1 MNTTNSYILTAQPD
15 QGELVAKLVSLFCS
29 TVLSVL
35 FGLKTFNVQFKY
47 LSYSKWIVLV
57 LYIFSWSFTVMG
69 MLLVTT
75 NNGNFTSCL
84 MSIMVCDVLY
94 CAAKITIYV
103 WLIEKI
109 YVVSAS
115 RKGRWNTLSYKLHI
129 SLLFPY
135 IGIFI
140 LMITFHIAE
149 IQDDGTCIIGLRP
162 AGTIPLLVY
171 DFGINLY
178 MTILFIKPLMRM
190 SGNTIA
196 FGSKMNSRLHEV
208 ALRTLV
214 ASVVCLVV
222 SFANIFALVML
233 NGRERGLVCMTCCTV
248 DVTVNVITVHWVTTQ
263 APGKRSKETEMDHTN
278 MSDSGHDVTKHQHE
292 KILGFK
298 DIDLNIPH
306 YSTSKV
312 VVEDQ
317 RSSSESALVPS
328 YQDSHTSRKTL
339 TKQ

>member
-1 MNTTNSYILTAQPD
+1 
-15 QGELVAKLVSLFCS
+15 
-29 TVLSVL
+29 
-35 FGLKTFNVQFKY
+35 
-47 LSYSKWIVLV
+47 
-57 LYIFSWSFTVMG
+57 
-69 MLLVTT
+69 
-75 NNGNFTSCL
+75 
-84 MSIMVCDVLY
+84 
-94 CAAKITIYV
+94 
-103 WLIEKI
+103 
-109 YVVSAS
+109 
-115 RKGRWNTLSYKLHI
+115 
-129 SLLFPY
+129 
-135 IGIFI
+135 
-140 LMITFHIAE
+140 
-149 IQDDGTCIIGLRP
+149 
-162 AGTIPLLVY
+162 
-171 DFGINLY
+171 

-292 KILGFK
+292 KVLGFK

>member
-1 MNTTNSYILTAQPD
+1 
-15 QGELVAKLVSLFCS
+15 
-29 TVLSVL
+29 
-35 FGLKTFNVQFKY
+35 
-47 LSYSKWIVLV
+47 
-57 LYIFSWSFTVMG
+57 
-69 MLLVTT
+69 
-75 NNGNFTSCL
+75 
-84 MSIMVCDVLY
+84 
-94 CAAKITIYV
+94 
-103 WLIEKI
+103 
-109 YVVSAS
+109 
-115 RKGRWNTLSYKLHI
+115 
-129 SLLFPY
+129 
-135 IGIFI
+135 
-140 LMITFHIAE
+140 
-149 IQDDGTCIIGLRP
+149 
-162 AGTIPLLVY
+162 
-171 DFGINLY
+171 

-190 SGNTIA
+190 SGNTIN
-196 FGSKMNSRLHEV
+196 FGSKKNSRLHEV

-278 MSDSGHDVTKHQHE
+278 VSDLGHDVTKHQHE
-292 KILGFK
+292 KVLGFK

-312 VVEDQ
+312 IVEDQ
-317 RSSSESALVPS
+317 RSSSESVLVPS